1 MLESDNIYIE
11 GDVFTIKAWG
21 KYDIVKDELDFTVRF
36 QLLRNDSFLA
46 KLVRPVTFPFTKLLL
61 EFKVTGSV
69 DEPQWQYIS
78 VIDRIL

>member
-1 MLESDNIYIE
+1 MDFSKQSVLHRGKRIQMR
-11 GDVFTIKAWG
+11 KAT
-21 KYDIVKDELDFTVRF
+21 KDDLDFTVRF